1 MRKRLRAKMTETVS
15 KKISEGKTVLIV
27 EDEVLLREL
36 ESTILQESGYH
47 VLEAESGRKALDV
60 WDAEGDKI
68 DLLLTDVMLPRGI
81 SGLEL
86 ARRLYNRRPRLKII
100 FTTGRITREAD
111 EKMMGRMK
119 ARLLQK
125 PYDHGA
131 LVQLVNDAMAE
142 GDGKVAAEAADPEF
156 TESSL

>member
-1 MRKRLRAKMTETVS
+1 MTEIAS
-15 KKISEGKTVLIV
+15 KKNSDGKTVLIV

-100 FTTGRITREAD
+100 FTTGRVTRESD
-111 EKMMGRMK
+111 EQMMGRMK

-125 PYDHGA
+125 PYEHTA
-131 LVQLVNDAMAE
+131 LIQLVNDTLAE
-142 GDGKVAAEAADPEF
+142 ADGKAAEEATDSEF
-156 TESSL
+156 TESAT